1 MKKVAIPILL
11 TLVISVPLIIFF
23 LNVDLLPASAGKEA
37 ESIDTLFQVLLS
49 LASVIFGLVMAVILY
64 SLFAFRRQPGD
75 LQDAKPVYGNIPLE
89 VTWTVI
95 PLVVVI
101 TLGVFGT
108 TVLLDISRPAGV
120 AEEEVQVVGF
130 QWGWRFEYPEYG
142 IAASELVLPVDR
154 QALLRL
160 TSIDVIHSFWIPEF
174 RIKTDAIPDQENR
187 MRITPTEVGDYN
199 VLCAELCGTAHA
211 YMKAPARVLSQA
223 DFDAWVAAQMEQT
236 GAAETRGQEWAA
248 QFGCL
253 ACHSIDGSRMVGPTW
268 QGLFGSMRVFDDGT
282 SAEADEAYLYTAI
295 MDPAAHIVQGYPN
308 QMPATYSDQLS
319 DEQINDI
326 IEYIK
331 SLQ

>member
-1 MKKVAIPILL
+1 MKKFVIPILL

-23 LNVDLLPASAGKEA
+23 LNVDLLPAAAGKEA

-49 LASVIFGLVMAVILY
+49 LASVIFGLVIAFILY
-64 SLFAFRRQPGD
+64 SLIAFRRQPGD

-95 PLVVVI
+95 PLVIVI
-101 TLGVFGT
+101 ALGVYGT
-108 TVLLDISRPAGV
+108 NVLLGISRPAG
-120 AEEEVQVVGF
+120 ATEEEVKVVGF

-142 IAASELVLPVDR
+142 ITSSELVLPVDR

-160 TSIDVIHSFWIPEF
+160 TSIDVIHSFWVPEF
-174 RIKTDAIPDQENR
+174 RIKTDAIPDHENQ

-211 YMKAPARVLSQA
+211 YMKAPARVLSQS

-236 GAAETRGQEWAA
+236 GAAETRGQEWSA

-253 ACHSIDGSRMVGPTW
+253 ACHSIDGSNMVGPTW
-268 QGLFGSMRVFDDGT
+268 QGLFGSMRTFEDGT
-282 SAEADEAYLYTAI
+282 SAEADEEYLYTAI
-295 MDPAAHIVQGYPN
+295 MDPAAHIVQNYPN
-308 QMPATYSDQLS
+308 QMPTTYSDQLT
-319 DEQINDI
+319 DEQITDI
-326 IEYIK
+326 IEYIR